1 MARANDTILVI
12 GGTRGVGQ
20 LVVQRLLGDGCR
32 VRVLARNPKHAKEVL
47 GPQVEIVPGDL
58 TRPDSLR
65 ECVQGMGHIIF
76 TAGVHSGRIARESL
90 VKATD
95 HDGVVETLRAARK
108 AGFGGRLIYLNS
120 IGVTRKSWAATLL
133 NLLKRNTLVW
143 RRRIEPTIRNS
154 GIDYTIIRVG
164 FLLDRPLGTR
174 RVKVSQDELPLT
186 PSNRIARADV
196 AEAFLQALR
205 NPKASR
211 TTFDVVWDTARG
223 ETDWDALLG
232 QLRPDEADIS
242 RLRVSP

>member
-12 GGTRGVGQ
+12 GGTRGVG
-20 LVVQRLLGDGCR
+20 LIIVHRLLDDGCR
-32 VRVLARNPKHAKEVL
+32 VRVLARNPKQAKEVL
-47 GPQVEIVPGDL
+47 GPRVEIVPGDL
-58 TRPDSLR
+58 TRPDSLQ
-65 ECVQGMGHIIF
+65 ECVQGMDHIIF

-95 HDGVVETLRAARK
+95 HDGVVETLRAARQ

-133 NLLKRNTLVW
+133 NLLKRNALVW

-174 RVKVSQDELPLT
+174 RVKVSQDELALT

-211 TTFDVVWDTARG
+211 TTFDVVWDKARG

-232 QLRPDEADIS
+232 QLRPDIS